1 MPKILPNM
9 TEINAYYKDAKRR
22 FKLAC
27 TVIDKTIPEVM
38 VELLETWLEEQ
49 EQRNQ
54 KPDKK

>member
-1 MPKILPNM
+1 M